1 MNTEFYEALS
11 NEDAL
16 LDLFV
21 DQLHRFAELELEE
34 PKTTTGSVAQ
44 MDRATA
50 FLAVGH
56 RFESCLTRCPSGH
69 NGPLE
74 ESI

>member
-50 FLAVGH
+50 F
-56 RFESCLTRCPSGH
+56 
-69 NGPLE
+69 
-74 ESI
+74 

>member
-1 MNTEFYEALS
+1 MNTEFYEELS

-50 FLAVGH
+50 F
-56 RFESCLTRCPSGH
+56 
-69 NGPLE
+69 
-74 ESI
+74 

>member
-16 LDLFV
+16 FDLFV
-21 DQLHRFAELELEE
+21 DQLHHFAELELEE
-34 PKTTTGSVAQ
+34 PKTATGSVAQ

-50 FLAVGH
+50 F
-56 RFESCLTRCPSGH
+56 
-69 NGPLE
+69 
-74 ESI
+74 